1 MITERCPMCHTAS
14 RSSAPRCTCGVEPGE
29 DIATLHNVVAHRLA
43 RAWVSM
49 GCGGLVLFLASS
61 ILAANHYAWSSVAA
75 WTVGLGGTLVLRGLR
90 VVSKTGRDLLLIA
103 ARAALP
109 PARIVP

>member
-1 MITERCPMCHTAS
+1 MCQTAS
-14 RSSAPRCTCGVEPGE
+14 RSSATRCTCGVESGE
-29 DIATLHNVVAHRLA
+29 DIATLHDAVAHRLA
-43 RAWVSM
+43 RAWVSL

-75 WTVGLGGTLVLRGLR
+75 WTVGLGGALVIRGLR
-90 VVSKTGRDLLLIA
+90 VASKTRRDLLLIA

-109 PARIVP
+109 AARVVP